1 VSLGS
6 GVDHSSNLGF
16 LVLDKESFDREF
28 FFFQDQE
35 SDPAFLAEDKLDL
48 AKEIY
53 LGQSKHFLN
62 DVIDEENAYKY
73 EKKRIELNP
82 LKTAGLGDNRDTNY
96 IKKLNTMGVFPDRNK
111 RKATY
116 V

>member
-1 VSLGS
+1 MSLGS

-35 SDPAFLAEDKLDL
+35 SDPAFLAEDKLDI

-53 LGQSKHFLN
+53 LG
-62 DVIDEENAYKY
+62 
-73 EKKRIELNP
+73 
-82 LKTAGLGDNRDTNY
+82 
-96 IKKLNTMGVFPDRNK
+96 
-111 RKATY
+111 
-116 V
+116 